1 LLLHN
6 DDVDKDIPIRSR
18 EGKNRKSRGMDFEK
32 KKKKKKKNRYHVE
45 GTELNFIKREK
56 RYMSVHIFKKGGG

>member
-1 LLLHN
+1 MMML
-6 DDVDKDIPIRSR
+6 IRIYQFVVVKER
-18 EGKNRKSRGMDFEK
+18 IERAEVWIL
-32 KKKKKKKNRYHVE
+32 KKKKNRYHVE